1 MSFVTHLECADCG
14 AEYPAGEVHG
24 LCTKCHRPLWVRYDL
39 DALKKEFPQKALFG
53 RPPTIWRYLEML
65 PVENPGHIVSLTETI
80 TPILR
85 ANRLA
90 VEFGLENILI
100 KDESRLPTGSFKA
113 RGMAMAVT
121 MANEF
126 GLKRLAAPTAGNA
139 GGALAA
145 YAARA
150 GIESWV
156 FMPEDTPVINQK
168 ECLLH
173 GAKVYAVNGL
183 IDDCGRLVREG
194 AEAMGWFDVST
205 LKEPYRIEGKKTMGL
220 ELAEQFDWELPDW
233 IFYPTGGG
241 TGLIGMWKAFAE
253 LEAMGWLKS
262 DHRPKMVA
270 CQSNG
275 CAPIVTAFEDGTKH
289 AKRFENAATIASGL
303 RVPQAVGDFM
313 ILEAVRESGGVA
325 MSAPEGDIPKWMQLA
340 NSKEGIALCPE
351 TAVCLGVLD
360 QLAGQG
366 TVSPRDRVLIFNT
379 GAAQKYP
386 ESVTAEVP
394 RIDLNEPVDWAAL

>member
-1 MSFVTHLECADCG
+1 MSFVIHLECADCG

-24 LCTKCHRPLWVRYDL
+24 LCTQCQRPLWVRYDL
-39 DALKKEFPQKALFG
+39 DALKKEFPKKALFG
-53 RPPTIWRYLEML
+53 RPPTIWRYLELL
-65 PVENPGHIVSLTETI
+65 PVENPDHIISLTETI
-80 TPILR
+80 TPILQ

-90 VEFGLENILI
+90 AEFGLENILI

-126 GLKRLAAPTAGNA
+126 GLSRLAVPTAGNA

-150 GIESWV
+150 GIEAWV

-173 GAKVYAVNGL
+173 GANVYAVNGL
-183 IDDCGRLVREG
+183 IDDCGRLVHEG

-220 ELAEQFDWELPDW
+220 ELAEQFEWELPDW

-253 LEAMGWLKS
+253 LETLGWLKGGQ
-262 DHRPKMVA
+262 RPKMVA
-270 CQSNG
+270 CQSDG
-275 CAPIVTAFEDGTKH
+275 CAPIVTAFENGTKH

-313 ILEAVRESGGVA
+313 ILDAVRESGGVA

-360 QLAGQG
+360 QLMGEG
-366 TVSPRDRVLIFNT
+366 KVKPTDRVLIFNT

-386 ESVTAEVP
+386 ESVTVEVP
-394 RIDLNEPVDWAAL
+394 RIDLNAPVDWGEL